1 MGLGSYILHSFITA
15 WVFGREFSDRTAS
28 ELMAIS
34 ILNLMLMPFVA
45 LLVSI
50 GRGYLPALGWAIL
63 TLIGAQIISIL
74 GWGDILPWS
83 VPVLL
88 SGIFGPQ
95 GVAQLGTHSYLLV
108 FWLPF

>member
-1 MGLGSYILHSFITA
+1 
-15 WVFGREFSDRTAS
+15 
-28 ELMAIS
+28 
-34 ILNLMLMPFVA
+34 MLMPFFA
-45 LLVSI
+45 LLSSI

-88 SGIFGPQ
+88 SGMFGPQ

-108 FWLPF
+108 FLAAILGIGGTVIWWLKADQTK